1 VYGGARTL
9 IAHRDSLERGQ
20 QERLLRMIEQESEHL
35 VQIVDQL
42 LVSAQIDRGG
52 VHLDESDVDV
62 LALCAGIVDSAQV
75 RALGK
80 NTVMLQAPTSMPPLH
95 CDEAL
100 LRQVLV
106 NLVEN
111 AVKYS
116 PEGRRVDLLIGQEP
130 GWVRFEVVD
139 EGIGIPASEHERIFE
154 KFYRL
159 DAAMSRGV
167 GGSGLGLYISREIV
181 MQMGGTLTV
190 RSTPG
195 EGSTFTVVL
204 PRNRANA

>member
-1 VYGGARTL
+1 
-9 IAHRDSLERGQ
+9 
-20 QERLLRMIEQESEHL
+20 MIEQESEHL

-52 VHLDESDVDV
+52 VHLDESEVDV
-62 LALCAGIVDSAQV
+62 LALCAGVVDSAQV

-80 NTVMLQAPTSMPPLH
+80 NTVMLQAPTSMQPLR

-130 GWVRFEVVD
+130 GWVRFEIVD
-139 EGIGIPASEHERIFE
+139 EGIGIPAAEHERIFE

-195 EGSTFTVVL
+195 EGSTFSVVL
-204 PRNRANA
+204 PRNRTKS

>member
-1 VYGGARTL
+1 
-9 IAHRDSLERGQ
+9 
-20 QERLLRMIEQESEHL
+20 
-35 VQIVDQL
+35 
-42 LVSAQIDRGG
+42 
-52 VHLDESDVDV
+52 
-62 LALCAGIVDSAQV
+62 
-75 RALGK
+75 
-80 NTVMLQAPTSMPPLH
+80 
-95 CDEAL
+95 
-100 LRQVLV
+100 
-106 NLVEN
+106 
-111 AVKYS
+111 VKYS

-130 GWVRFEVVD
+130 GWVRFEIVD

-204 PRNRANA
+204 PRNRVNS